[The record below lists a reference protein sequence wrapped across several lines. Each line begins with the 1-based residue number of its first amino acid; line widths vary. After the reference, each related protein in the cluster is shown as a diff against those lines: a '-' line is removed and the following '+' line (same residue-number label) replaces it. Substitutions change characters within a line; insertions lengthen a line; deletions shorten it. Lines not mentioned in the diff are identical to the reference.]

1 MKLDGS
7 WKQPIHAP
15 FDLATNDAYIFYQKL
30 HAWSHIPFEDPLSA
44 GCPEPSPFF
53 INNSMIAALP
63 FMAMDLGFNDM
74 FVLVRY
80 FSELGIDF
88 ITDKKAQS

>member
-1 MKLDGS
+1 MHGHTYHLRIRC
-7 WKQPIHAP
+7 Q
-15 FDLATNDAYIFYQKL
+15 Q
-30 HAWSHIPFEDPLSA
+30 

-53 INNSMIAALP
+53 INTSMIAALP